1 LKRLLACSC
10 GFAAFAFA
18 ATATAEWKA
27 ARQAPRIGDPP
38 SCSVRWSEY
47 GIAVVSYRWPSGA
60 ETNAL
65 IVGEAKPD
73 GPLEVFFE
81 GKEPIRARASDR
93 SIWSQPRLL
102 EWLLTSNAF
111 RIAWQDLG
119 GEFHSAE
126 ISLSGFAEAHRA
138 CVSELG
144 E

>member
-1 LKRLLACSC
+1 LKKLLACSC
-10 GFAAFAFA
+10 GLAAFAFA
-18 ATATAEWKA
+18 SAAAAEWKA

-65 IVGEAKPD
+65 IVGDAKPQ

-81 GKEPIRARASDR
+81 GEQAIRARAADR

-102 EWLLTSNAF
+102 EALLTHDKV
-111 RIAWQDLG
+111 RLAWQDLRD
-119 GEFHSAE
+119 EYRSAE
-126 ISLSGFAEAHRA
+126 ISLEGFAAAHQA
-138 CVSELG
+138 CVAELG
-144 E
+144 R